1 MNKATK
7 QISKLFAA
15 MVLAGVASHSFA
27 ADTIKIGIA
36 GPKTGPVAQYGDM
49 QFSGS
54 KMAIEQIN
62 AKGGVDGKKLV
73 AVEYLSLI
81 HI

>member
-1 MNKATK
+1 MTKATK

-36 GPKTGPVAQYGDM
+36 GPKTAATHDDADSVPSTRKRATKRC
-49 QFSGS
+49 SR
-54 KMAIEQIN
+54 
-62 AKGGVDGKKLV
+62 
-73 AVEYLSLI
+73 
-81 HI
+81 

>member
-1 MNKATK
+1 MTKATK

-36 GPKTGPVAQYGDM
+36 GPKTG
-49 QFSGS
+49 
-54 KMAIEQIN
+54 QIGR
-62 AKGGVDGKKLV
+62 AHV
-73 AVEYLSLI
+73 
-81 HI
+81 